1 MIASVEEIKMNALVE
16 EVKIDEIKNEEVKN
30 DEIKEISKE
39 LDEIEIEIEKMKIQN
54 SKNEEKTF
62 VVTKVEVIMDETA
75 IVLYVLP
82 ISDSVICGKILSSIK
97 KYENNKGNEE
107 KQANIKKKI
116 VRILKTVFKDVEI
129 DKTMDLFE
137 IMNMLSNGK
146 TIEFRGKWDYYG
158 DQVKFLPHLEESF
171 ENLRNYSIGK
181 MITSINCVSDEKGQR
196 ITNYAI
202 NFSNGE
208 TKHFSFFDGEPFS
221 DYTGWI
227 EFHDPYSL
235 ITKKMLDKTKIKKN
249 QFNIGLGLPASG
261 KTTLGETFDGVVFD
275 DCQLDI
281 ETFHAIIN
289 ALMNGKK
296 VYVCNS
302 LFCDTRYLEYFL
314 SCIGIVETGL
324 IKFIFFVPNPYQSS
338 LNIKKRE
345 TNEDRKKSLLISLKK
360 LSLIYTPVEMHKI
373 KDKYSFN
380 NFCFVKTY
388 EPPKNEKNQDQ
399 LSTIQK
405 SSIALNKKAK
415 QDEHVNNIKSKI
427 NYPNSIPQPQKIDWS
442 LLSPNQPIIY

>member
-1 MIASVEEIKMNALVE
+1 MNAPVE
-16 EVKIDEIKNEEVKN
+16 EVKINTSIEEVKN
-30 DEIKEISKE
+30 DEIKETSKEILKSENEE
-39 LDEIEIEIEKMKIQN
+39 LDEVEIEIEKIKIQN
-54 SKNEEKTF
+54 FLNEEKTF
-62 VVTKVEVIMDETA
+62 IVSEMFLDEKKTTIIFYVV
-75 IVLYVLP
+75 P
-82 ISDSVICGKILSSIK
+82 ISNSVICGKILSYIR
-97 KYENNKGNEE
+97 KYQKNKDNEE
-107 KQANIKKKI
+107 KRANIKKKI
-116 VRILKTVFKDVEI
+116 VRILKTVFKDVVI

-137 IMNMLSNGK
+137 ILNIMSNGK

-235 ITKKMLDKTKIKKN
+235 ITKKMLDKKKIKKN
-249 QFNIGLGLPASG
+249 QLTIGLGLPASD

-275 DCQLDI
+275 DFQLDI
-281 ETFHAIIN
+281 EISHAIIN
-289 ALMNGKK
+289 ALMNGEK

-360 LSLIYTPVEMHKI
+360 LSLIYTPAEMHKI

-388 EPPKNEKNQDQ
+388 EPPKNAKIQDQ

-427 NYPNSIPQPQKIDWS
+427 NYPNSLVIPIISQQKIDWS
-442 LLSPNQPIIY
+442 LLSRNQ